1 MQIEITGRHIEIT
14 EPIRLYVEKRLKK
27 FGRLFVE
34 PIDIHVILAVEK
46 HRQSAEIVLKSK
58 LCNLTSLEETT
69 DMYNSISRAIEKM
82 SRQALRQKEKVI
94 STKRQTSMADFAI
107 STPPSAPAPNTKKR
121 GNNSNSRSH
130 IILEEMPRKKP
141 MGVEEAL
148 IDLSE
153 SEKNFVVF
161 RDSESDG
168 VHVLYRRKDGNLG
181 LIRPD

>member
-94 STKRQTSMADFAI
+94 STKRQTSMADFAV
-107 STPPSAPAPNTKKR
+107 SSPSAPSPNPKKS
-121 GNNSNSRSH
+121 GNNSNNRSR
-130 IILEEMPRKKP
+130 IIVEEMPRKKP
-141 MGVEEAL
+141 MGIEEAL

-153 SEKNFVVF
+153 SEQNFVVF
-161 RDSESDG
+161 RDSESEG

-181 LIRPD
+181 LIRPN